1 MTKVKCDCIHCQRKR
16 ITVKCRPGYPKMMF
30 LNDGSVFN
38 IAFFVSN
45 DKEFNFIIDELSYI
59 LDR

>member
-1 MTKVKCDCIHCQRKR
+1 
-16 ITVKCRPGYPKMMF
+16 MF

-45 DKEFNFIIDELSYI
+45 DKEFNFMIDELSYI